1 MKFSRNWLSEF
12 VELPDDVAE
21 LAELL
26 TLAGVEI
33 EEIETRG
40 ANFAHVVVAQIT
52 ASAPHPNADR
62 LSVCQVDDGSG
73 QTRQIVCGA
82 KNYKVGDK
90 VPLAQ
95 PGAVLSGDLKIKAS
109 KLRGVESQGM
119 LCSAKELGV
128 AEDAAGLLI
137 LSPEAKIGAPI
148 SEVFPND
155 TILDVEITPN
165 RSDLLSHYGLAREIA
180 ALTVGQAPRLPV
192 LEVATVEASSP
203 AGGAPALQISAP
215 HECPFYSARRIEH
228 ITVGPSPDWLRARL
242 EAVGLRAINNIVDIT
257 NFVMLE
263 IGQPLHAFDADKL
276 QGGINVRL
284 AQPNEK
290 FLALDGRT
298 YQLDQKNMLIADAA
312 RGIAIGGVMGGE
324 DTGVTETTR
333 NVLLESAYFL
343 PANIRRTARELNLP
357 SDASYRFER
366 GVDPAMVL
374 RASERAAQLIREIAG
389 GKPADETIVAGT
401 LPTAPTG
408 FSLRYARGN
417 ELIGAAV
424 APAEADQIL
433 EGFGLQKLGA
443 TPEQST
449 WGIPSHRSDLQREVD
464 LIEEIV
470 RVFGIDR
477 IPSADRSRF
486 TPVSSA
492 DQRYDW
498 EMQLRQRLVARGF
511 AEARTS
517 ALVGRQT
524 LGAGFAREA
533 VELRNPLSEDHVAL
547 RPSLVPGLLSA
558 LERNLR
564 AGAKSV
570 RLFEVGRVF
579 LPPAGREIRRLG
591 LLLCGAAH
599 GQAHWRG
606 AHARPLDLFDLKGAL
621 EAIGGGE
628 VALRR
633 LENAEFALATEI
645 SIDGK
650 ARGVAGQL
658 SSAQSARVA
667 GAVPVFVAEIALPNE
682 QEVAPNARKFREL
695 QRFPSVSRD
704 IALLAPARLS
714 HEEIL
719 RAIENAREPLL
730 ARVELFDLFAGKSA
744 ENIGAGRK
752 SLAYSLTYLDKNR
765 TLTSDEVSAAHDRI
779 RERLKSELGVELRE

>member
-1 MKFSRNWLSEF
+1 MKFSLNWLGEF
-12 VELPDDVAE
+12 VELPDDVE
-21 LAELL
+21 QLSDRL

-33 EEIETRG
+33 EGIETRG

-52 ASAPHPNADR
+52 ASASHPDADR

-73 QTRQIVCGA
+73 PARQIVCGA

-90 VPLAQ
+90 VPLAL

-119 LCSAKELGV
+119 LCSAKELGI

-148 SEVFPND
+148 SELFPND
-155 TILDVEITPN
+155 IILDVEITPN

-180 ALTVGQAPRLPV
+180 ALTKKPLRP
-192 LEVATVEASSP
+192 LEIAGPPTATGDAVR
-203 AGGAPALQISAP
+203 ISAP
-215 HECPFYSARRIEH
+215 DECPFYSARRIEN
-228 ITVGPSPDWLRARL
+228 IIVGPSPDWLRARL

-284 AQPNEK
+284 AQPDEK

-298 YQLDQKNMLIADAA
+298 YALDRKCMLIADAV

-343 PANIRRTARELNLP
+343 PANIRRTARALNLP

-366 GVDPAMVL
+366 GVDPGMVL
-374 RASERAAQLIREIAG
+374 RASARAAQLIREIADG
-389 GKPADETIVAGT
+389 NPARETITAGT
-401 LPTAPTG
+401 LPAAPVG
-408 FSLRYARGN
+408 FPLRHARC
-417 ELIGAAV
+417 EALIGTTV
-424 APAEADQIL
+424 TKAEAEQIL
-433 EGFGLQKLGA
+433 EEFGLQKLGA
-443 TPEQST
+443 SDEQST
-449 WGIPSHRSDLQREVD
+449 WGIPSHRSDLRREVD

-470 RVFGIDR
+470 RVFGIER
-477 IPSADRSRF
+477 VPSADRSRF

-492 DQRYDW
+492 DRRYDF

-547 RPSLVPGLLSA
+547 RPSLVPGLLGA
-558 LERNLR
+558 LERNMR

-579 LPPAGREIRRLG
+579 LPPHGEEVRRLA
-591 LLLCGAAH
+591 LLLGGAAH
-599 GQAHWRG
+599 GRAHWSG
-606 AHARPLDLFDLKGAL
+606 APARPLDLFDLKGAL
-621 EAIGGGE
+621 AAIGLGE
-628 VALRR
+628 VVLRR
-633 LENAEFALATEI
+633 LENAEFALATEVVMAE
-645 SIDGK
+645 K
-650 ARGVAGQL
+650 TRGIAGQL
-658 SSAQSARVA
+658 ASAHSTRAA
-667 GAVPVFVAEIALPNE
+667 GATPVFVAEIDLPNE
-682 QEVAPNARKFREL
+682 QEAGAGAKKFGEL

-704 IALLAPARLS
+704 IALLGPERLS

-719 RAIENAREPLL
+719 RVIKSGREPLL
-730 ARVELFDLFAGKSA
+730 AAVELFDLFAGESSDS
-744 ENIGAGRK
+744 IGAGRK

-779 RERLKSELGVELRE
+779 RERLKSELSVELRE

>member
-1 MKFSRNWLSEF
+1 MKFLRNWLGEF
-12 VELPDDVAE
+12 VELPNDVAQ
-21 LAELL
+21 LSELL

-33 EEIETRG
+33 EGIETRG
-40 ANFAHVVVAQIT
+40 ASFAHVVVAQIT
-52 ASAPHPNADR
+52 ASTPHPNADR

-73 QTRQIVCGA
+73 QARQIVCGA

-95 PGAVLSGDLKIKAS
+95 PGAVLSNDLKIKAS

-128 AEDAAGLLI
+128 AEDASGLLT

-148 SEVFPND
+148 SEVFPSD

-180 ALTVGQAPRLPV
+180 ALTKKPLRQ
-192 LEVATVEASSP
+192 LEIAGPQTVTGDSV
-203 AGGAPALQISAP
+203 QISAP

-228 ITVGPSPDWLRARL
+228 ITVGPSPDWLRAKL

-284 AQPNEK
+284 ARPNEK

-298 YQLDQKNMLIADAA
+298 YQLDRKNMLIADAA

-324 DTGVTETTR
+324 DTGVTNTTR
-333 NVLLESAYFL
+333 HVLLESAYFL

-366 GVDPAMVL
+366 GVDPGMVL
-374 RASERAAQLIREIAG
+374 RASERASQLIREIAG
-389 GKPADETIVAGT
+389 GNPANDTITAGT
-401 LPTAPTG
+401 LPAAPVG
-408 FSLRYARGN
+408 FPLRYARCD
-417 ELIGAAV
+417 ELIGMAV
-424 APAEADQIL
+424 AAAEAEQIL

-443 TPEQST
+443 TDEQST

-492 DQRYDW
+492 DRRYDL

-547 RPSLVPGLLSA
+547 RPSLVPGLLAA

-621 EAIGGGE
+621 EAIGFGE

-645 SIDGK
+645 LIGGK
-650 ARGVAGQL
+650 ARGIAGQL
-658 SSAQSARVA
+658 SSAQSVRVA
-667 GAVPVFVAEIALPNE
+667 GTVPVFVAEIALPNE
-682 QEVAPNARKFREL
+682 QEAAPGAPKFREL
-695 QRFPSVSRD
+695 QRFPSISRD
-704 IALLAPARLS
+704 IALLASAGMS

-744 ENIGAGRK
+744 ENIGAGRR